1 MQLSERIYR
10 HWFTARHIA
19 HLLEDPV
26 EMIEQEAVEDGWLSK
41 TVDHHIDYDGQG
53 IIDAVLYDL
62 RSIREGT
69 RIMIG
74 VYLLMEIEEH
84 LCPLLLRADSHADYI
99 GQWFPTID
107 KPILRAAVYRC
118 AQFAYARDIKFAL
131 QMHEKDALMI
141 VAEAFCMER
150 EFLYKLALEFVGNEE
165 DIFGFLVFPETHLLR
180 LVQHFSEGSGP
191 MLPEFECPS
200 DPQMEAVQ

>member
-1 MQLSERIYR
+1 MLLSERIYH
-10 HWFTARHIA
+10 HWLTARHIA

-26 EMIEQEAVEDGWLSK
+26 EMIEQEAREDGWVSK
-41 TVDHHIDYDGQG
+41 TVDHHIDYDDQG
-53 IIDAVLYDL
+53 TIDAVLYDL

-74 VYLLMEIEEH
+74 VYLLMDIEER
-84 LCPLLLRADSHADYI
+84 LRPLLLRADSHADYI

-107 KPILRAAVYRC
+107 KSILRAAVYRC

-150 EFLYKLALEFVGNEE
+150 EFLYNLVLEFVGNEE
-165 DIFGFLVFPETHLLR
+165 NIISFLIFPETHLLR
-180 LVQHFSEGSGP
+180 FVQYFSDGSGP
-191 MLPEFECPS
+191 MLPEFEHPC
-200 DPQMEAVQ
+200 DPQTEAVQ